1 MEESGPLFS
10 QLPAAWSGHIDCFDL
25 ADMRVLAGVLAATL
39 WLALTSATP
48 AASPG
53 YSLRFFGFGAGDVDR
68 VKIRIDAPEVSADVG
83 ATDFTIEWWMKAN
96 PGENPAQAIAPGGD
110 AWING
115 NIILDRDIYGSG
127 DFGDFGVSLGAGRL
141 AFGVGTAAGG
151 HTIVGSRQVADGL
164 WHHVAVA
171 RRRSDGWMRIHVDGA
186 LDAEGDG
193 PDGDASYRNARPTA
207 WPASDPYLVIGAE
220 KHDAGPA
227 YPSYR
232 GWLDEL
238 RISTTLR
245 YSTTF
250 ARPDAPFAPDFA
262 TVALYHFDEGAGDIV
277 ADTSGAGSHGIR
289 RAGGTPEG
297 PEWSTDTPPFG
308 AGTSPNAPQNLRIIR

>member
-1 MEESGPLFS
+1 
-10 QLPAAWSGHIDCFDL
+10 
-25 ADMRVLAGVLAATL
+25 MRILAGLVGATAWVFATGIVAAQ
-39 WLALTSATP
+39 
-48 AASPG
+48 SPG

-68 VKIRIDAPEVSADVG
+68 VKIRIDAPEVPADVG

-96 PGENPAQAIAPGGD
+96 PGENTAQAIAPGGD
-110 AWING
+110 GWING
-115 NIILDRDIYGSG
+115 NIILDRDIYGNG

-141 AFGVGTAAGG
+141 AFGVGTASGG
-151 HTIVGSRQVADGL
+151 HTIVGSRLLADGQ

-171 RRRSDGWMRIHVDGA
+171 RRRSDGWMQIYVDGA
-186 LDAEGDG
+186 LDVAGDG
-193 PDGDASYRNARPTA
+193 PNGDASYRNGRPTA

-238 RISTTLR
+238 RVSTTLR

-250 ARPDAPFAPDFA
+250 ARPDAPFIPDSA
-262 TVALYHFDEGAGDIV
+262 TVALYHFDEGAGDLV
-277 ADTSGAGSHGIR
+277 GDTSGAALGPSHGVR
-289 RAGGTPEG
+289 RAGGTPAG

-308 AGTSPNAPQNLRIIR
+308 ASTSPNAPRNLRIIR